1 MGRRDTFQYVREDQG
16 APWEPAE
23 RPLRSESRD
32 AERHLELLTR
42 RVLALRPEQ
51 RRGLPVGAEARE
63 AIEVLLA
70 MPRTAAL
77 ARQTRRVRLL
87 LRMEDQD
94 ALRRFV
100 DGVPDSG
107 AADPAVEAWADALV
121 AGDDALQQL
130 LIDHPDADRQR
141 LRALARGAR
150 GAGSAARRKLV
161 EALSGLGL
169 LEGPAGDPA
178 PSSEEDG
185 DDAGPGG
192 GPPGA

>member
-16 APWEPAE
+16 DPWEPAE

-32 AERHLELLTR
+32 AERQLELLTR

-51 RRGLPVGAEARE
+51 RRGLPIGAEARE

-87 LRMEDQD
+87 LRMEDQG
-94 ALRRFV
+94 ALLRFV
-100 DGVPDSG
+100 DGVPESG
-107 AADPAVEAWADALV
+107 AADPAVEAWADALI
-121 AGDDALQQL
+121 AGDEALQQL
-130 LIDHPDADRQR
+130 LEAHPDADRQR

-150 GAGSAARRKLV
+150 TGGSAARRKLS
-161 EALSGLGL
+161 EALSEVGP
-169 LEGPAGDPA
+169 LEGPPSDPPEGPA
-178 PSSEEDG
+178 DGPSGEPQAD
-185 DDAGPGG
+185 
-192 GPPGA
+192 